1 VKSIINGFLVGLLHA
16 GALGVLGLAFLDSTF
31 LIIPF
36 GIDLLV
42 IALSARDHAH
52 APLYVLAAAIGSV
65 AGCATTIWL
74 GRKGEDQIKKYVPHR
89 SLKYFQNK
97 MKERAIL
104 VVAFAA
110 LMPPPFPFT
119 AVVAAAAA
127 LHHPR
132 KKLLL
137 IIGASRLVRF
147 SLEAALAIHYGG
159 RFIISTA
166 KSTHFEH
173 LMYVV
178 IGISVLASAISIY
191 RWIKNSPKPR
201 KKKKS

>member
-1 VKSIINGFLVGLLHA
+1 VKSIIHNFLIGLLHA
-16 GALGVLGLAFLDSTF
+16 GVFGVLGLAFLDSTF

-42 IALSARDHAH
+42 IALSARHHTH
-52 APLYVLAAAIGSV
+52 APLYVLAAAVGSV

-74 GRKGEDQIKKYVPHR
+74 GRTGENQIKKHVPR
-89 SLKYFQNK
+89 KSLKYFQNK
-97 MKERAIL
+97 MVQHAIL
-104 VVAFAA
+104 VVAFAS

-132 KKLLL
+132 RRLLV
-137 IIGASRLVRF
+137 IIGTSRLIRF

-166 KSTHFEH
+166 RSAQFEH
-173 LMYVV
+173 LMFVV
-178 IGISVLASAISIY
+178 IGISVLASAFSIY
-191 RWIKNSPKPR
+191 RWIKNSRKPR
-201 KKKKS
+201 TKKKS

>member
-1 VKSIINGFLVGLLHA
+1 
-16 GALGVLGLAFLDSTF
+16 
-31 LIIPF
+31 
-36 GIDLLV
+36 
-42 IALSARDHAH
+42 
-52 APLYVLAAAIGSV
+52 
-65 AGCATTIWL
+65 
-74 GRKGEDQIKKYVPHR
+74 
-89 SLKYFQNK
+89 
-97 MKERAIL
+97 
-104 VVAFAA
+104 
-110 LMPPPFPFT
+110 
-119 AVVAAAAA
+119 VAAAAA

-137 IIGASRLVRF
+137 IIGASRLIRF

-166 KSTHFEH
+166 RSTHFEH